1 VPAQEE
7 SCEGI
12 SLVKFSRPGVALACG
27 VVPVLVLPRF
37 DGQGAMPP
45 APCCNR
51 PLLPLLLA
59 SQLLGVAAGKGY
71 RRLEAPHPWLA
82 VEGIGSIIPFGTT
95 SGQGIGCIIPFWHY
109 LWAMSA
115 IFISYINRHEDG
127 QRWEPH
133 LVE

>member
-27 VVPVLVLPRF
+27 VVPFLVFPRF
-37 DGQGAMPP
+37 DGRGAMPP

-59 SQLLGVAAGKGY
+59 SQLLGVAAGKGW
-71 RRLEAPHPWLA
+71 RRLETPHPWLA
-82 VEGIGSIIPFGTT
+82 VEGIGCVIPF
-95 SGQGIGCIIPFWHY
+95 SHY

-115 IFISYINRHEDG
+115 IFISYTNRHEDG